1 MVFRVVV
8 LVTTA
13 IFWHKC
19 HLERAP
25 TPPPAKYRYLSY
37 FFGIP
42 IGLTICVSAKASSL
56 IPPKISGFAL
66 TPNSWEYRRDM
77 SQRLGDLLVKE
88 KVITAE
94 QLEQATKLQ
103 KESHTRLASALVK
116 LGFLSDE
123 DVTNFL
129 SRQYGVPAIN
139 LSYFE
144 IDPAVVKLIPYETAK
159 RYQILPLSRVGASL
173 TIAMVDPTNVFA
185 MDDIKFMTGFNI
197 EPVVASESSIIEGI
211 DKAYGTSKE
220 EELEQVM
227 QSINDSGEGADIE
240 VQAEEQE
247 LELKELEKAADEAPI
262 VKLVNL
268 VLTDAVKRGASDI
281 HMEPYEKEFRV
292 RFRID
297 GVLQLIMNP
306 PLKLKDAITSRLKI
320 MAKLDISEKR
330 LPQDGRIM
338 LKMQIGGKKKQ
349 LDFRVSTLPTL
360 WGEKIVLRLL
370 DKENLRL
377 DMTKLGFE
385 AESLVKFEKAILK
398 PYGMVLVTG
407 PTGSGKTNTLY
418 SAISRLNQPDTN
430 IMTAEDPVEFQLGG
444 VNQVQM
450 KEQIGLNFAAALRAF
465 LRQDPN
471 IILVGEIRDFET
483 AEIAIKAA
491 LTGHLVLSTL
501 HTNGAP
507 ETITRLMNM
516 GIEPFLVAT
525 SVHLICAQRL
535 IRRICK
541 DCAEPVEMP
550 PQALIDEGYTP
561 EEAKTVQIM
570 KGKGC
575 ATCNKTGYKGRTGLY
590 EVMEVDDEIRELV
603 LVGAS
608 ALELKKKA
616 IERGMITLR
625 RSGLIK
631 VAQGWTTLEE
641 VARETIH

>member
-1 MVFRVVV
+1 
-8 LVTTA
+8 
-13 IFWHKC
+13 
-19 HLERAP
+19 
-25 TPPPAKYRYLSY
+25 
-37 FFGIP
+37 
-42 IGLTICVSAKASSL
+42 
-56 IPPKISGFAL
+56 
-66 TPNSWEYRRDM
+66 M

-103 KESHTRLASALVK
+103 KESHVRLASALVK

-144 IDPAVVKLIPYETAK
+144 IDPAVIKLIPYETAK

-197 EPVVASESSIIEGI
+197 EPVVASESSIVEGI

-227 QSINDSGEGADIE
+227 QSMNDMGDASDIE
-240 VQAEEQE
+240 VQGEEQE

-297 GVLQLIMNP
+297 GVLQAIMTP

-385 AESLVKFEKAILK
+385 QESLTKFQKAILK

-418 SAISRLNQPDTN
+418 SSISQLNQPDTN

-450 KEQIGLNFAAALRAF
+450 KEQIGLNFATALRAF

-535 IRRICK
+535 VRRICK
-541 DCAEPVEMP
+541 DCAEVVDMP
-550 PQALIDEGYTP
+550 PQALIDEGFTP
-561 EEAKTVQIM
+561 EESKTVKIM

-608 ALELKKKA
+608 AVELKKKA

-625 RSGLIK
+625 RSGLMK
-631 VAQGWTTLEE
+631 VALGFTTLEE

>member
-1 MVFRVVV
+1 
-8 LVTTA
+8 
-13 IFWHKC
+13 
-19 HLERAP
+19 
-25 TPPPAKYRYLSY
+25 
-37 FFGIP
+37 
-42 IGLTICVSAKASSL
+42 
-56 IPPKISGFAL
+56 
-66 TPNSWEYRRDM
+66 M

-88 KVITAE
+88 KVITPE

-197 EPVVASESSIIEGI
+197 EPVVASESSIVEGI
-211 DKAYGTSKE
+211 DKAYGTSKA

-227 QSINDSGEGADIE
+227 QSMNDMGESTDIE
-240 VQAEEQE
+240 LQAEEQE
-247 LELKELEKAADEAPI
+247 TELRELEKAADEAPI

-385 AESLVKFEKAILK
+385 QESLDKFQKAILK

-418 SAISRLNQPDTN
+418 SSISQLNQPDTN

-541 DCAEPVEMP
+541 DCSEPVEVP
-550 PQALIDEGYTP
+550 VQALIDEGFTP

-625 RSGLIK
+625 RSGLTK
-631 VAQGWTTLEE
+631 VALGWTTLEE

>member
-1 MVFRVVV
+1 
-8 LVTTA
+8 
-13 IFWHKC
+13 
-19 HLERAP
+19 
-25 TPPPAKYRYLSY
+25 
-37 FFGIP
+37 
-42 IGLTICVSAKASSL
+42 
-56 IPPKISGFAL
+56 
-66 TPNSWEYRRDM
+66 M

-88 KVITAE
+88 KVITTE

-144 IDPAVVKLIPYETAK
+144 IDPAVVKLIPFETAK

-197 EPVVASESSIIEGI
+197 EPVVASESSILAGI

-220 EELEQVM
+220 EELESVM
-227 QSINDSGEGADIE
+227 QSMNDAGEGTDIE
-240 VQAEEQE
+240 VQNEEQE
-247 LELKELEKAADEAPI
+247 LELRELEKAADEAPI

-385 AESLVKFEKAILK
+385 PESLVKFEKAILK

-418 SAISRLNQPDTN
+418 SAISQLNQPDTN

-535 IRRICK
+535 VRRICK

-625 RSGLIK
+625 RSGLMK

>member
-1 MVFRVVV
+1 
-8 LVTTA
+8 
-13 IFWHKC
+13 
-19 HLERAP
+19 
-25 TPPPAKYRYLSY
+25 
-37 FFGIP
+37 
-42 IGLTICVSAKASSL
+42 
-56 IPPKISGFAL
+56 
-66 TPNSWEYRRDM
+66 M

-88 KVITAE
+88 KVITPE

-144 IDPAVVKLIPYETAK
+144 IDPAVVKLIPFETAK

-220 EELEQVM
+220 AELEQVM
-227 QSINDSGEGADIE
+227 QSMNDIGDGADVE
-240 VQAEEQE
+240 VQSEEQE

-297 GVLQLIMNP
+297 GILQSIMNP

-385 AESLVKFEKAILK
+385 QESLDKFQKAILK

-418 SAISRLNQPDTN
+418 SSISQLNQPDTN
-430 IMTAEDPVEFQLGG
+430 IMTAEDPVEFQLAG

-516 GIEPFLVAT
+516 GIEPFMVAT

-550 PQALIDEGYTP
+550 PQALIDEGFTV
-561 EEAKTVQIM
+561 EESKTVQIM

-590 EVMEVDDEIRELV
+590 EVMEVDDEIRELI

-616 IERGMITLR
+616 IECGMITLR
-625 RSGLIK
+625 RSGLTK
-631 VAQGWTTLEE
+631 VALGWTTLEE